1 MWRLLVIVL
10 YNIPSFCTTPFVQ
23 LRTGE
28 YNIADSAIIDSICKL
43 YNSYS
48 CEFIICT
55 LGYTEGPHAYT
66 SVVFVKNAD
75 ATDYWCI
82 ARPKGMC
89 TECCENKEN
98 NPYIKRHGNIES
110 DELFS
115 YKEKS
120 LCGVTMKEN
129 CLYFVPPLFFE
140 KLIIYKKNSS
150 TFYFEMGISPKSYSP
165 SQKRE
170 RYRREWEAIII
181 KYINK
186 VCL

>member
-1 MWRLLVIVL
+1 M
-10 YNIPSFCTTPFVQ
+10 
-23 LRTGE
+23 
-28 YNIADSAIIDSICKL
+28 IIDSICKL

>member
-10 YNIPSFCTTPFVQ
+10 YSIPSFCTTPFVQ

-98 NPYIKRHGNIES
+98 NPYH
-110 DELFS
+110 
-115 YKEKS
+115 
-120 LCGVTMKEN
+120 
-129 CLYFVPPLFFE
+129 
-140 KLIIYKKNSS
+140 
-150 TFYFEMGISPKSYSP
+150 
-165 SQKRE
+165 
-170 RYRREWEAIII
+170 
-181 KYINK
+181 
-186 VCL
+186 